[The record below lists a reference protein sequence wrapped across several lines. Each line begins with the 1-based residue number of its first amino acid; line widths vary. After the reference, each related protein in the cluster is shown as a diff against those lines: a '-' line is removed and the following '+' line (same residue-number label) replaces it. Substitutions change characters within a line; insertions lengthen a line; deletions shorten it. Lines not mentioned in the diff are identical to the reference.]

1 MKGER
6 TYILTITYQ
15 DQSSWIYCYSDE
27 KEAREEYKKLCERY
41 GEGAKR
47 PKETYSKLD
56 MGHNEFDLTFSARE
70 GTKVVV
76 NLAARLIR

>member
-6 TYILTITYQ
+6 TYILTITFQ
-15 DQSSWIYCYSDE
+15 DQSSMIFCYSDE
-27 KEAREEYKKLCERY
+27 KEARAEYKKLCEHW
-41 GEGAKR
+41 GTGAKR

-56 MGHNEFDLTFSARE
+56 MWHNEFDLTFSART

-76 NLAARLIR
+76 NLSARLIR